1 MKKLKYLLLIIPF
14 MFINSVKAEDL
25 TIDYTSFNY
34 VSEIKEVMGV
44 ADFNE
49 NITDLINV
57 YNSNYQSTYP
67 YYAITLDVKTD
78 SENNKKMYFYLW
90 VFKEKPKLKWYI
102 SSIQGGV
109 GVRPY
114 NWVYLYLR
122 ASATDGVISKSYSFT
137 QYYKDEF
144 DYSSELQFI
153 EGAWILDKILSFTNN
168 DISNISTY
176 YNPYQFYYANFDL
189 QVSDITKASYYED
202 DKSRYSLGYSNYLI
216 PKIDS
221 PGVYNVIARNRL
233 NYMVFEPY
241 YKYDKD
247 IDITVNPVY
256 QEIDLNSYPYI
267 ALLLKD
273 YSKIKGFDSTVYV
286 KGQLCITPV
295 YNYGLKSY
303 DEISGA
309 EVSNT
314 CSLAYDDFTML
325 RFTVTEANL
334 KNNAI
339 YYLKAYDASKENKIR
354 VDTSVF
360 NIHYIT
366 EEEKNS
372 PILSINGKNYNT
384 LPFDNLPSS
393 ANDNTENGYVPGG
406 SCAVGDLNCTSQVLN
421 GVSWSDIFSSPIKFI
436 EGIWSSVTQVFTVI
450 GYFISLLPVELQYF
464 LYISFMLAII
474 LGIIKII
481 L

>member
-1 MKKLKYLLLIIPF
+1 
-14 MFINSVKAEDL
+14 
-25 TIDYTSFNY
+25 
-34 VSEIKEVMGV
+34 MGV

-78 SENNKKMYFYLW
+78 NENNKKMYFYLW

-109 GVRPY
+109 GVPPY

-153 EGAWILDKILSFTNN
+153 EGAWILDKILAFSNN
-168 DISNISTY
+168 ADVFNPNY

-247 IDITVNPVY
+247 LTEHIGYENGMIICIESYFKQEPTRLMVETLEASVVWELPRVEVEKLIDQYHDIERLYRSFIEHSLIESQVKADTLRFEPAHERYNRLLQLHP
-256 QEIDLNSYPYI
+256 EILKRAPLVYI
-267 ALLLKD
+267 A
-273 YSKIKGFDSTVYV
+273 
-286 KGQLCITPV
+286 
-295 YNYGLKSY
+295 
-303 DEISGA
+303 
-309 EVSNT
+309 
-314 CSLAYDDFTML
+314 
-325 RFTVTEANL
+325 
-334 KNNAI
+334 
-339 YYLKAYDASKENKIR
+339 
-354 VDTSVF
+354 
-360 NIHYIT
+360 
-366 EEEKNS
+366 
-372 PILSINGKNYNT
+372 
-384 LPFDNLPSS
+384 
-393 ANDNTENGYVPGG
+393 
-406 SCAVGDLNCTSQVLN
+406 
-421 GVSWSDIFSSPIKFI
+421 
-436 EGIWSSVTQVFTVI
+436 
-450 GYFISLLPVELQYF
+450 SLLQMTPETLSRVRSSL
-464 LYISFMLAII
+464 L
-474 LGIIKII
+474 
-481 L
+481 

>member
-109 GVRPY
+109 GVPPY
-114 NWVYLYLR
+114 NWIYLYLR

-153 EGAWILDKILSFTNN
+153 EGAWILDKILAFSNN
-168 DISNISTY
+168 ADVYDPNY

-202 DKSRYSLGYSNYLI
+202 DKSRYSLGYSNY
-216 PKIDS
+216 
-221 PGVYNVIARNRL
+221 
-233 NYMVFEPY
+233 
-241 YKYDKD
+241 
-247 IDITVNPVY
+247 
-256 QEIDLNSYPYI
+256 
-267 ALLLKD
+267 
-273 YSKIKGFDSTVYV
+273 
-286 KGQLCITPV
+286 
-295 YNYGLKSY
+295 
-303 DEISGA
+303 
-309 EVSNT
+309 
-314 CSLAYDDFTML
+314 
-325 RFTVTEANL
+325 
-334 KNNAI
+334 
-339 YYLKAYDASKENKIR
+339 YLKAYDASKENKIR
-354 VDTSVF
+354 VDTSLF